1 MDLIQQIINQA
12 RNILACPV
20 CSTHYDA
27 NQIRFRGFID
37 STYIFQAI
45 CNKSHEPVAVTY
57 LASLKKMDQP
67 ISAYFHTLSGEKITD
82 ELADEAEDMIERF
95 DSDISVLWKS

>member
-20 CSTHYDA
+20 CSSHYEVS
-27 NQIRFRGFID
+27 QIRFRGFID

-45 CNKSHEPVAVTY
+45 CNKNHEPVAVTY
-57 LASLKKMDQP
+57 LASLQKIDKP
-67 ISAYFHTLSGEKITD
+67 ISAYFHPLSGEKITN
-82 ELADEAEDMIERF
+82 ELAEEAENIIEKF
-95 DSDISVLWKS
+95 DSDVSALWKG